1 MLLRLIEK
9 DKRGAFMRGKIW
21 SEQETYIAFLLYCQI
36 PFGQIDKRNPKIIEL
51 ANLLDRTPSSV
62 GMKLCN
68 FAANDPLIQARG
80 VKGLQNCSIKDKQVF
95 EAFKSDWDKNL
106 EIAQAYLQDL
116 EAGHITYQP
125 IEEPQFVIGEY
136 PSIHERYAT
145 VKARASQG
153 FFRNAV
159 LASYKNT
166 CCVTGLSIK
175 ETLIASHIKPW
186 SESADSEKADPTNG
200 LCLNSF
206 HDRLFDS
213 GLMTVTPDLIIHYS
227 PKIREF
233 DVTETEKDWLAKFN
247 NQRIH
252 VPDKFGPGK
261 EFLEYHNDIIFK
273 R

>member
-106 EIAQAYLQDL
+106 DDFDFHLAAEEI
-116 EAGHITYQP
+116 YQFFWHEFCDQYW
-125 IEEPQFVIGEY
+125 EE
-136 PSIHERYAT
+136 
-145 VKARASQG
+145 
-153 FFRNAV
+153 
-159 LASYKNT
+159 
-166 CCVTGLSIK
+166 IK
-175 ETLIASHIKPW
+175 S
-186 SESADSEKADPTNG
+186 
-200 LCLNSF
+200 
-206 HDRLFDS
+206 RL
-213 GLMTVTPDLIIHYS
+213 
-227 PKIREF
+227 R
-233 DVTETEKDWLAKFN
+233 
-247 NQRIH
+247 
-252 VPDKFGPGK
+252 
-261 EFLEYHNDIIFK
+261 
-273 R
+273 